1 MSMDFGAG
9 EFTDAATMRGR
20 DWPALT
26 QFCVIIENRV
36 GSLNQL
42 MQHLERQDVRII
54 ALSIV
59 DTIDVA
65 IARVMLDR
73 VERGRELFE
82 LSGFTFFEIEVLG
95 VQLPEQPQPFVAVCS
110 ALLQAEV
117 NVNYMYPLLYRHGGH
132 SAIAVHVEDM
142 DTATRVLRDKGFQL
156 LGEDD
161 LLNDDEHFG

>member
-1 MSMDFGAG
+1 MSADFGEG

-65 IARVMLDR
+65 IARVMLDQ

-95 VQLPEQPQPFVAVCS
+95 VQLPEHPQPFVAVCS

-117 NVNYMYPLLYRHGGH
+117 NVNYMYPLLYRHAGH

-156 LGEDD
+156 LSEDD

>member
-1 MSMDFGAG
+1 MSMDFGEG

-42 MQHLERQDVRII
+42 MQHLERHDVRII

-65 IARVMLDR
+65 IARVMLDQ

-82 LSGFTFFEIEVLG
+82 LSGLTFFENEVLG
-95 VQLPEQPQPFVAVCS
+95 VELPDRPQPFVAVLS
-110 ALLQAEV
+110 TLLQAEV
-117 NVNYMYPLLYRHGGH
+117 NVNYMYPLLFRRAGL
-132 SAIAVHVEDM
+132 SSIAVHVEDL
-142 DTATRVLRDKGFQL
+142 DTATKVLRDKGFSL
-156 LGEDD
+156 ISEND
-161 LLNDDEHFG
+161 LMHDDEHFG

>member
-1 MSMDFGAG
+1 MSMDFGDG

-42 MQHLERQDVRII
+42 MQHLERHDVRII

-65 IARVMLDR
+65 IARVMLDQ

-82 LSGFTFFEIEVLG
+82 LSGFTFFENEVLG
-95 VQLPEQPQPFVAVCS
+95 IELPDHPQPFVAVLS
-110 ALLQAEV
+110 SLLQAEV
-117 NVNYMYPLLYRHGGH
+117 NVNYMYPLLFRHEGH
-132 SAIAVHVEDM
+132 SSIAVHVEDI
-142 DTATRVLRDKGFQL
+142 DTATKVLRDKGFKL
-156 LGEDD
+156 ISETD
-161 LLNDDEHFG
+161 LMNDDEHFG